1 MKSPIKRSWLAALI
15 VAVVAVCLAACSS
28 SGSGSSSSSSGTSG
42 SSSSSKSTFTVGV
55 VGSFSGVLASSF
67 GGIEPTLTA
76 WEKYTNAHGGVDGH
90 PVNII
95 LDDDAASASTSL
107 TDVRQ
112 LVGQDHVSVIV
123 DASGV
128 DSTWVSYINSA
139 KVPIITINGNILSPE
154 YFTDGPALQ
163 TYQALGSFAVAKSEG
178 GSKLAFLYCADVS
191 ACTQQV
197 ATAKSLASDAGLDLV
212 YSSAAAANAPTY
224 APVCQAAKAA
234 GADVLNVYGPVSLQV
249 DVANACAQQGDKFIV
264 ISSSLNFTNYWL
276 KYPAL
281 NGAVED
287 DPDFPVA
294 YDGNAA
300 AQAFHSAMQQYEP
313 AAITNVNYGEG
324 NAVAWVVMQ
333 EAAQALKNAGVSSS
347 ATITASDITNGL
359 YKMDGNTLGGLAPP
373 LNFSSSDTGQSIN
386 CWYTMSIKNSKFVAP
401 DGLKLSCYN
410 KSLS

>member
-1 MKSPIKRSWLAALI
+1 MKSPVKLSSLAVSI
-15 VAVVAVCLAACSS
+15 VAVVAAVCLAACGS
-28 SGSGSSSSSSGTSG
+28 SGSAGSSG
-42 SSSSSKSTFTVGV
+42 SSGSSKSTFTIGV

-67 GGIEPTLTA
+67 GGIEPTIVA
-76 WEKYTNAHGGVDGH
+76 WEKWTNAHGGVDGH
-90 PVNII
+90 PVKIV
-95 LDDDAASASTSL
+95 LDDDAAAASTSI

-112 LVGQDHVSVIV
+112 LVGQDHVPVLV

-128 DSTWVSYINSA
+128 DSTWVPYIDSA
-139 KVPIITINGNILSPE
+139 KEPVITINGNILSPE
-154 YFTDGPALQ
+154 YFTDGPALM
-163 TYQALGSFAVAKSEG
+163 TYQALGSFAVAKAEG
-178 GSKLAFLYCADVS
+178 GKKLAFLYCADVA

-197 ATAKSLASDAGLDLV
+197 ASAKTLASDAGLNLV

-224 APVCQAAKAA
+224 APICAAAKAA

-249 DVANACAQQGDKFIV
+249 NVANACVQEGDKFIV

-300 AQAFHSAMQQYEP
+300 AQAFHQAMQQYEP
-313 AAITNVNYGEG
+313 SEVSNVNYGEG
-324 NAVAWVVMQ
+324 NAVTWVVMQ
-333 EAAQALKNAGVSSS
+333 EAAQALINSGVSKS
-347 ATITASDITNGL
+347 ATITPSDITNGL

-373 LNFSSSDTGQSIN
+373 LKFSASDTGQGIN
-386 CWYTMSIKNSKFVAP
+386 CWYTMAIQNEKFVAP
-401 DGLKLSCYN
+401 VGLKLSCYN
-410 KSLS
+410 KPLS

>member
-1 MKSPIKRSWLAALI
+1 MKSPVKRSSLAASI
-15 VAVVAVCLAACSS
+15 VAVVVAVCLAACGS
-28 SGSGSSSSSSGTSG
+28 SGSGGSSGG
-42 SSSSSKSTFTVGV
+42 SNSTFTIGV

-67 GGIEPTLTA
+67 GGIEPTLVA
-76 WEKYTNAHGGVDGH
+76 WQKWTNAHGGVGGH
-90 PVNII
+90 PVKIV

-112 LVGQDHVSVIV
+112 LVGQDHVSVLV

-128 DSTWVSYINSA
+128 DSTWVSYIDSA
-139 KVPIITINGNILSPE
+139 KVPVITINGNILSSE
-154 YFTDGPALQ
+154 WFTDGPALM
-163 TYQALGSFAVAKSEG
+163 TYQALGSFAVAKAEG
-178 GSKLAFLYCADVS
+178 GTKLAFLYCADVA

-197 ATAKSLASDAGLDLV
+197 ASAKSLASDAGLKMV

-234 GADVLNVYGPVSLQV
+234 GANVLNVYGPVSLQV
-249 DVANACAQQGDKFIV
+249 NVANACAQQGDKFIV

-276 KYPAL
+276 KYPSL

-300 AQAFHSAMQQYEP
+300 AQAFHKAMQQYEP
-313 AAITNVNYGEG
+313 AEVTNVNYGEG

-333 EAAQALKNAGVSSS
+333 EAAQALKNSGVSKS
-347 ATITASDITNGL
+347 ATISASDITNGL

-373 LNFSSSDTGQSIN
+373 LKFSSSDTGQSIN
-386 CWYTMSIKNSKFVAP
+386 CWYTMAIQNSKFVAP
-401 DGLKLSCYN
+401 VGLKLSCYN
-410 KSLS
+410 KPLS